1 MAEERSGKIMPLDI
15 QSPILRVRVLKG
27 LTPDEM
33 AIVLGVEGTV
43 VSSMEKGT
51 ASISEN
57 SQDALTQLGFNGSEL
72 VREQEE
78 FISKKREWLI
88 RHFAEK
94 E

>member
-1 MAEERSGKIMPLDI
+1 MTEERSGKIMPLDI
-15 QSPILRVRVLKG
+15 QSPILRIRTLKG

-43 VSSMEKGT
+43 VSSIEKGT
-51 ASISEN
+51 APISED
-57 SQDALTQLGFNGSEL
+57 SQIVLTGLGFNGSEL
-72 VREQEE
+72 AREQEE
-78 FISKKREWLI
+78 FISKKRKWLI